1 MNILFSFLARIEISQ
16 KHSSNVLWNIASYA
30 VIAIAGLL
38 LNFVVVF
45 YYDVSVLG
53 VFNQVFAFYIF
64 LSQLAV
70 GGFTCI
76 Y

>member
-1 MNILFSFLARIEISQ
+1 MNILFSFLARIGISQ

-53 VFNQVFAFYIF
+53 VLIKSLRFIF
-64 LSQLAV
+64 FFHNWQ
-70 GGFTCI
+70 
-76 Y
+76 